1 MAGYGC
7 DLAFE
12 RFPWVLFLLSH
23 NESKE
28 GRKSKAQVKV
38 AALALW
44 RIKILCPS
52 RCPDTLPEFLILVF
66 GRAELNHLPKY
77 LGPKSDLAIE

>member
-1 MAGYGC
+1 MADYGC

-12 RFPWVLFLLSH
+12 CFPWVLCLLSH
-23 NESKE
+23 SESKE

-38 AALALW
+38 AALAQW
-44 RIKILCPS
+44 SIKILCAS
-52 RCPDTLPEFLILVF
+52 RCLDTLPEFLILVL
-66 GRAELNHLPKY
+66 GKAELNHLPKY